1 MGKLKRISQS
11 EAMGKS
17 PSFFEKI
24 KARLNIVIFTICLI
38 VAIMSGATLTYLL
51 SDPSVIKK
59 TRLLTQLMT
68 VLSWA
73 SLISGVAAAFFAIRL
88 SLFINRISDGLSHL
102 MKAKDYK
109 TSLDKNKFPMLGD
122 IVNKI
127 NLMIEQIDIKDEKI
141 EEMSVIIDQREQEN
155 QVLWLEIEH
164 NLCLA
169 KEEAETDGL
178 TKLYNRKSAEI
189 RLLEEF
195 EQATV
200 NKNSLSVLMCDLDHF
215 KSVND
220 TFGHEVGDE
229 VLRLFADILRDAV
242 RSDDTAARYGG
253 EEFIVLLHGA
263 PGHIGKQVAQR
274 INKAFEKAAREK
286 FSSEYP
292 NLRCTVSLGVADYPT
307 CTTAKDKLVSMADI
321 ALYQAKE
328 TGRNRVVYYDEIDTN
343 KRKKAV

>member
-1 MGKLKRISQS
+1 MDQFKPLSQS

-17 PSFFEKI
+17 SSFFEKI
-24 KARLNIVIFTICLI
+24 KANLNIFVFTICL
-38 VAIMSGATLTYLL
+38 VAAITSGTILTYLL
-51 SDPSVIKK
+51 SDPSVIRK
-59 TRLLTQLMT
+59 THLAVQLMT
-68 VLSWA
+68 LLSWA
-73 SLISGVAAAFFAIRL
+73 SLISGVTAAFFLIRL
-88 SLFINRISDGLSHL
+88 SLFVNRITAGLSQIS
-102 MKAKDYK
+102 KTEDYK
-109 TSLDKNKFPMLGD
+109 NRLDKNKFPMLGD
-122 IVNKI
+122 LVSMI
-127 NLMIEQIDIKDEKI
+127 NLLIEQVDIKDEKI
-141 EEMSVIIDQREQEN
+141 EEMSAIIDQREQEN

-189 RLLEEF
+189 RLSEEF
-195 EQATV
+195 EKATV
-200 NKNSLSVLMCDLDHF
+200 NKNPLSVLMCDLDHF

-229 VLRLFADILRDAV
+229 VLRLFADILREAI

-263 PGHIGKQVAQR
+263 PGLIGKQVAER
-274 INKAFEKAAREK
+274 INEAFEKAVREK
-286 FSSEYP
+286 LSSEYP
-292 NLRCTVSLGVADYPT
+292 KLRCTVSLGIADYPT

-328 TGRNRVVYYDEIDTN
+328 TGRNRVVYYDEIDTS
-343 KRKKAV
+343 KRKEAV